1 VNAEQALEKGNARAD
16 PPEFRE
22 GCCRWDG
29 TSEWMPIDLAGVMA
43 MACKQRKPDATREAP
58 AVILAVQDQLATR
71 ESQAEPFW
79 GGGEARIVPMK
90 PGNYGGGKGPC
101 FSHRGSMQLRK
112 F

>member
-1 VNAEQALEKGNARAD
+1 VNAEQASKRVTQEPTRLYFG
-16 PPEFRE
+16 E
-22 GCCRWDG
+22 GRSRWDG
-29 TSEWMPIDLAGVMA
+29 TSEWISIDLAGVMA
-43 MACKQRKPDATREAP
+43 MACKQRRPDATREAP